1 MAKEG
6 ALQIAVKYIVQELR
20 KQDGLHDA
28 AQPPLVSMKSFVNAK
43 GENNLNDGEVGV
55 MLVSVEEEKNM
66 KPQIQKEK
74 RTDSSVSFANPEI
87 YLNLYILIA
96 VKPADNGDDSYGIA
110 LKRLSLV
117 LEYFQANSFFENV
130 TLPASSETIEKMMVD
145 LFSLSFEQ
153 QNQLWASL
161 GAKYLPSV
169 VYKIRLVVIDKDE
182 FGAEQP
188 VIKEIG
194 ADLHR
199 IN

>member
-6 ALQIAVKYIVQELR
+6 VLQIAVKFLVQELR
-20 KQDGLHDA
+20 KQEGLHDA
-28 AQPPLVSMKSFVNAK
+28 AQPPLVLMKNFVNTK
-43 GENNLNDGEVGV
+43 GESNLSDGEVGV

-66 KPQIQKEK
+66 KPQIQREK

-96 VKPADNGDDSYGIA
+96 VKPADTGDDSYGTA

-145 LFSLSFEQ
+145 LFTLSFEQ

>member
-28 AQPPLVSMKSFVNAK
+28 AQPPLVAMKSFVNAK
-43 GENNLNDGEVGV
+43 GESNLNDGEVGV